1 MALLAFIGRFTVSL
15 NEHKILK
22 SINDMKK
29 ITLFFMLFYASVAAF
44 AQWSIED
51 TPLSAIPTGEND
63 YVVLKEPSN
72 SVTGW
77 SANGYL
83 NSGASDVIAEVNA
96 SAIYQFKK
104 VGEQVSAGDET
115 LDVLVLL
122 NVKNGKYLKGNNEYV
137 ESIND
142 AFQFTARP
150 AVYKSSVT
158 SDWADYSNA
167 VTLAAANGNLDNH
180 WVFCKKDDKLFI
192 GIVYN
197 PSIADYTDTNF
208 WLVYK
213 ATKQEGTY
221 IDVTYHYTT
230 TDGFEFTKQE
240 TGCLAPYTPN
250 PSSVA
255 PDFYR
260 VTNFDNT
267 ALEADATVEVT
278 CAPDFPMEFT
288 TVDAN
293 GFADGTKWYT
303 LYTRG
308 NTANVLYSDGTNLK
322 ANGQRSELVANK
334 LFAFERVAGNPYTVR
349 VYCMSEG
356 ASRSLRVP
364 NFNND
369 AAAVWEGAGTDVFR
383 LAKNSSGFA
392 LANDGNAALDHNTG
406 NNLMAVWSGSATG
419 AGGQIN
425 AVSADGMIRDLAAS
439 ANGDFVGGTVGPQA
453 LLDAIAAYGTSSTVV
468 NLKTM
473 IDALAGGREERTISA
488 DKVYQIVFTRG
499 NVVVSNSAAYA
510 AADGTVSQEADSRH
524 VVSVN
529 PDNVQPV
536 AATLWKFI
544 ADEANYKI
552 QSVNSDF
559 YMGAVDPIGLVTT
572 AQLNWGR
579 AFALERGSAYS
590 NVWALKDTQV
600 NAAECYINS
609 YYNPGQNDS
618 HEFCYWNSG
627 VSDSGNTVHIVEVT
641 DIPVSITSAGWAT
654 LNFPLPLKVSADVKA
669 YYVTEV
675 NADGIYVE
683 SIEDVIP
690 AGTPVILSGDEGTY
704 PFEVAANAA
713 SVKGNKLVGTTVA
726 RKDVTAGTYYG
737 LKAASEGA
745 AFVPYNVTSIPAN
758 KALLPASE
766 IPADASAVNA
776 LYINFG
782 GSATGIG
789 SASVEQRPAAYYDL
803 NGRIVAYPGKGIYVT
818 SDGRKVFLK

>member
-1 MALLAFIGRFTVSL
+1 
-15 NEHKILK
+15 
-22 SINDMKK
+22 MKK

-44 AQWSIED
+44 AQWSIEGS
-51 TPLSAIPTGEND
+51 PLSVITDGEN
-63 YVVLKEPSN
+63 VVLKQPEGVTHSN
-72 SVTGW
+72 GY
-77 SANGYL
+77 YL
-83 NSGASDVIAEVNA
+83 NSGASAVVADVNP

-104 VGEQVSAGDET
+104 VSEKNVGDET
-115 LDVLVLL
+115 FDVFVLL
-122 NVKNGKYLKGNNEYV
+122 NVKTGKYLKGENSYV
-137 ESIND
+137 ENSSD
-142 AFQFTARP
+142 AFTFTARK
-150 AVYKSSVT
+150 AVYKTTVGT
-158 SDWADYSNA
+158 DWIDYSNA
-167 VTLAAANGNLDNH
+167 VTKFEEKISDT
-180 WVFCKKDDKLFI
+180 WVLCSNSSQSYI
-192 GIVYN
+192 GFYSN
-197 PSIADYTDTNF
+197 PSIMSYTDTNF

-230 TDGFEFTKQE
+230 TDGFEFTAVE
-240 TGCLAPYTPN
+240 EGCLAPYTPN

-255 PDFYR
+255 PVFYR
-260 VTNFDNT
+260 VTSFDNT

-308 NTANVLYSDGTNLK
+308 NTANVLYSNGTNLK
-322 ANGQRSELVANK
+322 ADGQRSELVANK
-334 LFAFERVAGNPYTVR
+334 LFAFERVAGEPYKVR

-356 ASRSLRVP
+356 ATRPVRVAD
-364 NFNND
+364 FNNNTQ
-369 AAAVWEGAGTDVFR
+369 AVWEGDGIDVFR
-383 LAKNSSGFA
+383 LVKNRTGFA
-392 LANDGNAALDHNTG
+392 LANDGNAALDHNMAADKQW
-406 NNLMAVWSGSATG
+406 MAVWYTSATDE
-419 AGGQIN
+419 GGQLN

-439 ANGDFVGGTVGPQA
+439 ANGNFVGGTVGPQA
-453 LLDAIAAYGTSSTVV
+453 LLDAIATYGASSTVA

-559 YMGAVDPIGLVTT
+559 YVGAVDPIGLVTT
-572 AQLNWGR
+572 IRNEWGR
-579 AFALERGSAYS
+579 PFALERGSAYS

-609 YYNPGQNDS
+609 YYNPGQNNS

-627 VSDSGNTVHIVEVT
+627 VADAGNTVHIVEVT

-654 LNFPLPLKVSADVKA
+654 LNFPLPLKVHADVKA

-683 SIEDVIP
+683 SIKDVIP
-690 AGTPVILSGDEGTY
+690 AGTPVILSGNEGTY
-704 PFEVAANAA
+704 PFEVAASAA
-713 SVKGNKLVGTTVA
+713 SVEGNKLVGTTVA

-745 AFVPYNVTSIPAN
+745 AFAPYNVTSIPAN

-789 SASVEQRPAAYYDL
+789 SASVEQRPAVYYDL
-803 NGRIVAYPGKGIYVT
+803 NGRIVTYPGKGIYVT
-818 SDGRKVFLK
+818 ADGRKVFLK

>member
-1 MALLAFIGRFTVSL
+1 
-15 NEHKILK
+15 
-22 SINDMKK
+22 MKK
-29 ITLFFMLFYASVAAF
+29 ITLFFMLFYASVTAF

-51 TPLSAIPTGEND
+51 TPLSVITDGEN
-63 YVVLKEPSN
+63 VVLKQPEGVTHSN
-72 SVTGW
+72 GY
-77 SANGYL
+77 YL
-83 NSGASDVIAEVNA
+83 NSGASAVVADVNP

-104 VGEQVSAGDET
+104 VSEKNVGDET
-115 LDVLVLL
+115 FDVFVLL
-122 NVKNGKYLKGNNEYV
+122 NVKTGKYLKGENSYV
-137 ESIND
+137 ENSSD
-142 AFQFTARP
+142 AFTFTARK
-150 AVYKSSVT
+150 AVYKTTVGT
-158 SDWADYSNA
+158 DWIDYSNA
-167 VTLAAANGNLDNH
+167 VTKFEEKISDT
-180 WVFCKKDDKLFI
+180 WVLCSNSSQSYI
-192 GIVYN
+192 GFYSN
-197 PSIADYTDTNF
+197 PSIMSYTDTNF

-230 TDGFEFTKQE
+230 TDGFEFTAVE
-240 TGCLAPYTPN
+240 EGCLAPYTPD
-250 PSSVA
+250 PSSKV

-260 VTNFDNT
+260 VTSFDNT

-308 NTANVLYSDGTNLK
+308 NTANVLYSNGANLK
-322 ANGQRSELVANK
+322 ADGQRSELVANK
-334 LFAFERVAGNPYTVR
+334 LFAFERVAGEPYKVR

-356 ASRSLRVP
+356 ATRPVRVAD
-364 NFNND
+364 FNNNTQ
-369 AAAVWEGAGTDVFR
+369 AVWEGDGIDVFR
-383 LAKNSSGFA
+383 LVKNRTGFA
-392 LANDGNAALDHNTG
+392 LANDGNAALDHNTAADKQW
-406 NNLMAVWSGSATG
+406 MAVWYTSATDE
-419 AGGQIN
+419 GGQLN

-439 ANGDFVGGTVGPQA
+439 ANGNFVGGTVGPQA
-453 LLDAIAAYGTSSTVV
+453 LLDAITAYGTSSTTA

-544 ADEANYKI
+544 ADEANYKL

-559 YMGAVDPIGLVTT
+559 YMGAVDAGQWVTT
-572 AQLNWGR
+572 IRNEWGR
-579 AFALERGSAYS
+579 PFALERGSAYS

-627 VSDSGNTVHIVEVT
+627 VADAGNTVHIVEVT

-654 LNFPLPLKVSADVKA
+654 LNFPLPLKVHADVKA

-683 SIEDVIP
+683 SIKDVIP
-690 AGTPVILSGDEGTY
+690 AGTPVILSGNEGTY
-704 PFEVAANAA
+704 PFEVAASAA
-713 SVKGNKLVGTTVA
+713 SVEGNKLVGTTVA

-745 AFVPYNVTSIPAN
+745 AFAPYNVTSIPAN
-758 KALLPASE
+758 KALLSASE
-766 IPADASAVNA
+766 IPAGASAVNA

-789 SASVEQRPAAYYDL
+789 SASVEQRPAVYYDL
-803 NGRIVAYPGKGIYVT
+803 NGRIVTYPGKGIYVT
-818 SDGRKVFLK
+818 ADGRKVFLK

>member
-1 MALLAFIGRFTVSL
+1 
-15 NEHKILK
+15 
-22 SINDMKK
+22 MKK
-29 ITLFFMLFYASVAAF
+29 ITLFFMLFYASVTAF

-63 YVVLKEPSN
+63 YVVLKEPSRTLTLN
-72 SVTGW
+72 S
-77 SANGYL
+77 SNGYL

-104 VGEQVSAGDET
+104 VGEKVAGDET
-115 LDVLVLL
+115 FDVFVLL
-122 NVKNGKYLKGNNEYV
+122 NVKNGKYLKANNEYV
-137 ESIND
+137 ESID
-142 AFQFTARP
+142 AAFQFTARP
-150 AVYKSSVT
+150 AVYKDDALVSAT
-158 SDWADYSNA
+158 DWTDYSNA
-167 VTLAAANGNLDNH
+167 VTLAAANGNLENNWVLCNKDN
-180 WVFCKKDDKLFI
+180 KNYI
-192 GIVYN
+192 GFYSN
-197 PSIADYTDTNF
+197 PSIMSYTDTNF

-230 TDGFEFTKQE
+230 TDGFEFTAVE
-240 TGCLAPYTPN
+240 EGCLAPYTPN

-255 PDFYR
+255 PVFYR

-267 ALEADATVEVT
+267 ALEANATVEVT

-308 NTANVLYSDGTNLK
+308 NTANVLYSNGTNLK
-322 ANGQRSELVANK
+322 ADGQRSELVANK
-334 LFAFERVAGNPYTVR
+334 LFAFERVAGEPYKVR

-356 ASRSLRVP
+356 ANRPVRVA
-364 NFNND
+364 NFSNNTL
-369 AAAVWEGAGTDVFR
+369 AVWEGDGIDVFR
-383 LAKNSSGFA
+383 LVKNRTGFA
-392 LANDGNAALDHNTG
+392 LANDGNDALDHNQTE
-406 NNLMAVWSGSATG
+406 NWMAVYNNSATG

-425 AVSADGMIRDLAAS
+425 AASADGMIRDLAAS
-439 ANGDFVGGTVGPQA
+439 ANGNFVGGTVGPQA
-453 LLDAIAAYGTSSTVV
+453 LLDAIAAYGASSTAA
-468 NLKTM
+468 NLKKM
-473 IDALAGGREERTISA
+473 IDALANGREERIISA
-488 DKVYQIVFTRG
+488 DKVYQVVCTRG
-499 NVVVSNSAAYA
+499 NVVVSNHFAYA
-510 AADGTVSQEADSRH
+510 AADGTVSHEADSRH
-524 VVSVN
+524 VASVN

-544 ADEANYKI
+544 ADNANYKL

-559 YMGAVDPIGLVTT
+559 YMGSIDGSQWVTT
-572 AQLNWGR
+572 AQIYWGR
-579 AFALERGSAYS
+579 AFALERGTNYS
-590 NVWALKDTQV
+590 NVWALRDTGV
-600 NAAECYINS
+600 EGDYCYINS
-609 YYNPGQNDS
+609 YYNPGNNDS

-627 VSDSGNTVHIVEVT
+627 VSDPGNTVHIVEVT
-641 DIPVSITSAGWAT
+641 NIPVSITSAGWAT
-654 LNFPLPLKVSADVKA
+654 LNFPLPLKVHADVKA

-704 PFEVAANAA
+704 PFEVAASAA
-713 SVKGNKLVGTTVA
+713 SVEGNKLVGTTVA

-745 AFVPYNVTSIPAN
+745 AFAPYNVTSIPAN

-766 IPADASAVNA
+766 IPTDASAVNA

-789 SASVEQRPAAYYDL
+789 SASVEQRPAVYYDL
-803 NGRIVAYPGKGIYVT
+803 NGRIVTYPGKGIYVT
-818 SDGRKVFLK
+818 ADGRKVFLK

>member
-1 MALLAFIGRFTVSL
+1 
-15 NEHKILK
+15 
-22 SINDMKK
+22 MKK
-29 ITLFFMLFYASVAAF
+29 ITLFFMLFYASVTAF

-51 TPLSAIPTGEND
+51 TPLSAIPTGEDD
-63 YVVLKEPSN
+63 YVVLKEPS
-72 SVTGW
+72 STWVTAH
-77 SANGYL
+77 STDGYL
-83 NSGASDVIAEVNA
+83 NSEASDVIAEVNA

-104 VGEQVSAGDET
+104 MGEKVAGGET
-115 LDVLVLL
+115 FDVFVLL
-122 NVKNGKYLKGNNEYV
+122 NVKNGKYLKANNEYV
-137 ESIND
+137 ESVD
-142 AFQFTARP
+142 AAFQFTARP
-150 AVYKSSVT
+150 AVYKTTVNE

-167 VTLAAANGNLDNH
+167 VTLAAANGNLENNWVLCNKDN
-180 WVFCKKDDKLFI
+180 KNYI
-192 GIVYN
+192 GFYSN
-197 PSIADYTDTNF
+197 PSIMGFTDTNF

-213 ATKQEGTY
+213 ATRQEGTY

-240 TGCLAPYTPN
+240 MGCLAPYTPN
-250 PSSVA
+250 PSPMA

-260 VTNFDNT
+260 VTSFDNT

-334 LFAFERVAGNPYTVR
+334 LFAFERVAGEPYKVR

-356 ASRSLRVP
+356 ATRSLRVP

-369 AAAVWEGAGTDVFR
+369 AAAVWEGNGTDVFR

-392 LANDGNAALDHNTG
+392 FANDGNAALDHNTG
-406 NNLMAVWSGSATG
+406 NNLMAVWGGSATG

-439 ANGDFVGGTVGPQA
+439 ANGNFVGGTVGPQA
-453 LLDAIAAYGTSSTVV
+453 LLDAIATYGASSTVA

-510 AADGTVSQEADSRH
+510 TADGTVSQNADSRH

-544 ADEANYKI
+544 ADEANYKL

-559 YMGAVDPIGLVTT
+559 YMGAVDAGQWVTT
-572 AQLNWGR
+572 IRSEWGR
-579 AFALERGSAYS
+579 PFALERGSAYS

-609 YYNPGQNDS
+609 YYNPGQNNS

-627 VSDSGNTVHIVEVT
+627 VADAGNTVHIVEVT

-654 LNFPLPLKVSADVKA
+654 LNFPLPLKVHADVKA

-690 AGTPVILSGDEGTY
+690 AGTPVILSGNEGTY
-704 PFEVAANAA
+704 PFEVAANVA
-713 SVKGNKLVGTTVA
+713 SVEGNKLVGTTVA

-745 AFVPYNVTSIPAN
+745 AFAPYNVTSIPAN

-766 IPADASAVNA
+766 IPTDASAVNA

-789 SASVEQRPAAYYDL
+789 SASVEQRPAVYYDL
-803 NGRIVAYPGKGIYVT
+803 NGRIVTYPGKGIYVT
-818 SDGRKVFLK
+818 ADGRKVFLK

>member
-1 MALLAFIGRFTVSL
+1 
-15 NEHKILK
+15 
-22 SINDMKK
+22 MKK
-29 ITLFFMLFYASVAAF
+29 ITLFFMLFYASVTAF

-51 TPLSAIPTGEND
+51 TPLSAIPTGEDD
-63 YVVLKEPSN
+63 YVVLKEPSRALTGN
-72 SVTGW
+72 S
-77 SANGYL
+77 SNGYL
-83 NSGASDVIAEVNA
+83 NSGASDVIAEMNA

-104 VGEQVSAGDET
+104 VGEKVAGGET
-115 LDVLVLL
+115 FDVFVLL
-122 NVKNGKYLKGNNEYV
+122 NVKNGKYLKANNEYV
-137 ESIND
+137 ESVD
-142 AFQFTARP
+142 AAFQFTARP
-150 AVYKSSVT
+150 AVYKTTVNE

-167 VTLAAANGNLDNH
+167 VTLAAANGNLENS
-180 WVFCKKDDKLFI
+180 WVLCNKDSKSYI
-192 GIVYN
+192 GFYYN
-197 PSIADYTDTNF
+197 PSIMGYTDTNF

-230 TDGFEFTKQE
+230 TDGFEFTAVE
-240 TGCLAPYTPN
+240 EGCLAPYTPN

-255 PDFYR
+255 PVFYR
-260 VTNFDNT
+260 VTDFDNT
-267 ALEADATVEVT
+267 ALEANATVEVT

-308 NTANVLYSDGTNLK
+308 NTANVLYSNGTNLK
-322 ANGQRSELVANK
+322 ADGQRSELVANK
-334 LFAFERVAGNPYTVR
+334 LFAFERVAGEPYKVR

-356 ASRSLRVP
+356 ATRPVRVAD
-364 NFNND
+364 FSND
-369 AAAVWEGAGTDVFR
+369 TQAVWEGDGIDVFR
-383 LAKNSSGFA
+383 LVKNRTGFA
-392 LANDGNAALDHNTG
+392 LANDGNAALDHNTAADKQW
-406 NNLMAVWSGSATG
+406 MAVWGTSATD

-425 AVSADGMIRDLAAS
+425 AVSADDMIRDLATS
-439 ANGDFVGGTVGPQA
+439 TNGNFVGGTVGPQA
-453 LLDAIAAYGTSSTVV
+453 LLDAIATYGASSTTA

-510 AADGTVSQEADSRH
+510 AADGTVSWDSESRH

-544 ADEANYKI
+544 ADEANYKL

-572 AQLNWGR
+572 AQIGWGR
-579 AFALERGSAYS
+579 PFAFERGSAYS
-590 NVWALKDTQV
+590 NVWALKDTNV
-600 NAAECYINS
+600 EGDYCYINS
-609 YYNPGQNDS
+609 YYNPGNNDS
-618 HEFCYWNSG
+618 HEFCYYKDG
-627 VSDSGNTVHIVEVT
+627 VSDEGNTVHIVEIT
-641 DIPVSITSAGWAT
+641 DIPVNITSAGWAT
-654 LNFPLPLKVSADVKA
+654 LNFPLPLKVHADVKA

-683 SIEDVIP
+683 SIKDVIP
-690 AGTPVILSGDEGTY
+690 AGTPVILSGNEGTY
-704 PFEVAANAA
+704 PFEVAASAA
-713 SVKGNKLVGTTVA
+713 SVEGNKLVGTTVA

-758 KALLPASE
+758 KALLSASE

-789 SASVEQRPAAYYDL
+789 STPVEQRPAVYYDL
-803 NGRIVAYPGKGIYVT
+803 NGRIVTYPGKGIYVT
-818 SDGRKVFLK
+818 ADGRKVFLK

>member
-1 MALLAFIGRFTVSL
+1 
-15 NEHKILK
+15 
-22 SINDMKK
+22 MKK
-29 ITLFFMLFYASVAAF
+29 ITLFFMLFYASVTAF

-51 TPLSAIPTGEND
+51 TPLSAIPTGEDD
-63 YVVLKEPSN
+63 YVVLKEPSRALTTN
-72 SVTGW
+72 S
-77 SANGYL
+77 SNGYL

-104 VGEQVSAGDET
+104 VGEKVAGGET
-115 LDVLVLL
+115 FDVFVLL
-122 NVKNGKYLKGNNEYV
+122 NVKNGKYLKANNEYV
-137 ESIND
+137 ESVD
-142 AFQFTARP
+142 AAFQFTARP
-150 AVYKSSVT
+150 AVYKDETLVSAT
-158 SDWADYSNA
+158 DWTDYSNA
-167 VTLAAANGNLDNH
+167 VSLSAANGNLENS
-180 WVFCKKDDKLFI
+180 WVLCNKDSKSYI
-192 GIVYN
+192 GFYYN
-197 PSIADYTDTNF
+197 PSIMGYTDTNF

-230 TDGFEFTKQE
+230 TDGFEFTAVE
-240 TGCLAPYTPN
+240 EGCLAPYTPD
-250 PSSVA
+250 PSSKV
-255 PDFYR
+255 PDFYS
-260 VTNFDNT
+260 VTSFDNT

-334 LFAFERVAGNPYTVR
+334 LFAFERVANEPYKVR

-356 ASRSLRVP
+356 ATRPVRVAD
-364 NFNND
+364 FNNNTQ
-369 AAAVWEGAGTDVFR
+369 AVWEGDGIDVFR
-383 LAKNSSGFA
+383 LVKNRTGFA
-392 LANDGNAALDHNTG
+392 LANDGNDALDHNAG
-406 NNLMAVWSGSATG
+406 NNLMAVYNGSATG

-439 ANGDFVGGTVGPQA
+439 ANGNFVGGTVGPQA
-453 LLDAIAAYGTSSTVV
+453 LLDAIATYGASSTVA

-544 ADEANYKI
+544 ADEANYKL

-559 YMGAVDPIGLVTT
+559 YMGAVDAGQWVTT
-572 AQLNWGR
+572 IRNEWGR
-579 AFALERGSAYS
+579 PFALERGSAYS

-609 YYNPGQNDS
+609 YYNPGQNNS
-618 HEFCYWNSG
+618 HEFCYWNSS
-627 VSDSGNTVHIVEVT
+627 VSDPGNTVHIVEVT

-654 LNFPLPLKVSADVKA
+654 LNFPLPLKVHADVKA

-690 AGTPVILSGDEGTY
+690 AGTPVILSGNEGPY
-704 PFEVAANAA
+704 SFEVAASAA
-713 SVKGNKLVGTTVA
+713 SVEGNKLVGTTVA

-745 AFVPYNVTSIPAN
+745 AFAPYNVTSIPAN

-766 IPADASAVNA
+766 IPTDASAVNA

-789 SASVEQRPAAYYDL
+789 SASVEQRPAVYYDL
-803 NGRIVAYPGKGIYVT
+803 NGRIVTYPGKGIYVT
-818 SDGRKVFLK
+818 ADGRKVFLK

>member
-1 MALLAFIGRFTVSL
+1 
-15 NEHKILK
+15 
-22 SINDMKK
+22 MKK
-29 ITLFFMLFYASVAAF
+29 ITLFFMLFYASVTAF

-51 TPLSAIPTGEND
+51 TPLSAIPTGEDD
-63 YVVLKEPSN
+63 YVVLKEPSRAL
-72 SVTGW
+72 SPTMASW
-77 SANGYL
+77 SSNGYL
-83 NSGASDVIAEVNA
+83 NSGNSSVIAEVNS

-104 VGEQVSAGDET
+104 VSEKTVGDET
-115 LDVLVLL
+115 FDVLVLK
-122 NVKNGKYLKGNNEYV
+122 NVKNGQYLKDNYSYV
-137 ESIND
+137 ESVND
-142 AFQFTARP
+142 AFHFTARA
-150 AVYKSSVT
+150 AVLKTTENNTDWIEFSNEVVDGDISS
-158 SDWADYSNA
+158 SSFE
-167 VTLAAANGNLDNH
+167 NH
-180 WVFCKKDDKLFI
+180 WVFCATDSKRFI
-192 GIVYN
+192 GICEN
-197 PSIADYTDTNF
+197 PSMYSYSNTNY

-230 TDGFEFTKQE
+230 TDGFEFTAVE
-240 TGCLAPYTPN
+240 EGCLAPYTPD
-250 PSSVA
+250 PSSKV

-260 VTNFDNT
+260 VTSFDNT

-334 LFAFERVAGNPYTVR
+334 LFAFERVAGEPYKVR

-356 ASRSLRVP
+356 ATRPVRVAD
-364 NFNND
+364 FNNNTQ
-369 AAAVWEGAGTDVFR
+369 AVWEGNGIDVFR
-383 LAKNSSGFA
+383 LVKNRTGFA
-392 LANDGNAALDHNTG
+392 LANDGNDALDHNMG
-406 NNLMAVWSGSATG
+406 NNLMAVYNASATG

-425 AVSADGMIRDLAAS
+425 AVSADGMIRDLAVS
-439 ANGDFVGGTVGPQA
+439 ANGNFVGGTVGPQA
-453 LLDAIAAYGTSSTVV
+453 LVDAITAYGTSSTAA

-499 NVVVSNSAAYA
+499 NVVVSNSVAYA
-510 AADGTVSQEADSRH
+510 AADGTVSQDADSRH

-544 ADEANYKI
+544 ADEANYKL

-559 YMGAVDPIGLVTT
+559 YMGAVDAGQWVTT
-572 AQLNWGR
+572 IRSEWGR
-579 AFALERGSAYS
+579 PFALERGSAYS

-609 YYNPGQNDS
+609 YYNPGQNNS

-627 VSDSGNTVHIVEVT
+627 VSDPGNTVHIVEVT
-641 DIPVSITSAGWAT
+641 NIPVSITSAGWAT
-654 LNFPLPLKVSADVKA
+654 LNFPLPLKVHADVKA

-690 AGTPVILSGDEGTY
+690 AGTPVILSGNEDTY
-704 PFEVAANAA
+704 PFEVAASAA
-713 SVKGNKLVGTTVA
+713 SVEGNKLVGTTVA

-745 AFVPYNVTSIPAN
+745 AFAPYNVTNIPAN

-789 SASVEQRPAAYYDL
+789 SASVEQRPVVYYDL
-803 NGRIVAYPGKGIYVT
+803 NGRIVTYPGKGIYVT
-818 SDGRKVFLK
+818 ADGRKVFLK